1 MWLVVL
7 IILVFLCYCAI
18 VAKEKYDE
26 CRAPALKTSRAG
38 TTTAETTSLNQ
49 PAPTPPTPM
58 AVSPEQVR
66 VASMAPP
73 KLFVPFPP
81 YHDCDPKPAVAN

>member
-26 CRAPALKTSRAG
+26 CRAPALKASRAG
-38 TTTAETTSLNQ
+38 TTTAETTSLSQ

-73 KLFVPFPP
+73 K
-81 YHDCDPKPAVAN
+81 